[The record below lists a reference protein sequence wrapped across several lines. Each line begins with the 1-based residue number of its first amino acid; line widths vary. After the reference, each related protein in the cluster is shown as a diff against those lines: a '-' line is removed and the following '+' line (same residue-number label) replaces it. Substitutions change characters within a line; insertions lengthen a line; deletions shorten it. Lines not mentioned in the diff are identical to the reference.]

1 MVFGVVCHTSNP
13 QQHIHT
19 NIQFAGG
26 KYNLMLTDTK
36 IKINLEEKY
45 LLAVNQI
52 VMPNAAAII
61 QTMIEWIEVD
71 YNRHFILSIGTY
83 IYLNEIDSK
92 H

>member
-1 MVFGVVCHTSNP
+1 MVFGVVCAMAFNP
-13 QQHIHT
+13 QQHKIYPYT

-26 KYNLMLTDTK
+26 KYNIMLTDMK

-52 VMPNAAAII
+52 VMPNAVAII

-71 YNRHFILSIGTY
+71 YTKTS
-83 IYLNEIDSK
+83 
-92 H
+92 